1 MTHVAEQAV
10 LQRSTRL
17 EPVPASA
24 SVARRLVREAL
35 TEADATELAVPAQLA
50 VSELV
55 TNAILHAATLVDVT
69 MEVTADSL
77 TVRVRDWSPRLP
89 EPRTADDLATG
100 GRGLAIV
107 AAVTDEH
114 GVDLRPVGKSVWF
127 RLLRGDRAAAGPHGS

>member
-1 MTHVAEQAV
+1 MTEVAEQSV

-17 EPVPASA
+17 DPVPASA
-24 SVARRLVREAL
+24 SEARRLMREAL
-35 TEADATELAVPAQLA
+35 AEADAAELAVPAQLA

-69 MEVTADSL
+69 IELTADSL

-89 EPRTADDLATG
+89 EQRVPGELATN

-114 GVDLRPVGKSVWF
+114 GIELRPVGKSVWF
-127 RLLRGDRAAAGPHGS
+127 RLLRGDRPDTGPAGS